1 MFSDSDN
8 LSFLANWLVYQD
20 GLDTINTNSLW
31 WNSHFQETLPLYLE
45 AVRDFSLANT
55 KCCLVMISLWMSR
68 IFRRIFRCSNLGG
81 FEEDRRVLEAKI
93 NEAYVS
99 KDHFEVLV
107 QAMPW
112 I

>member
-1 MFSDSDN
+1 
-8 LSFLANWLVYQD
+8 
-20 GLDTINTNSLW
+20 
-31 WNSHFQETLPLYLE
+31 
-45 AVRDFSLANT
+45 
-55 KCCLVMISLWMSR
+55 MSR